1 MTHSD
6 FEIVMLCLDG
16 ALDGMLIFKVF
27 VAALFVDHLDLRHV
41 RRLAQCCKL
50 ATRRF
55 HEPISLA
62 ARPSVKPR
70 TLAVAKTVRDDEGGQ
85 EDGQEDDGQEEP
97 LTLAN
102 FEPRCIFTARD
113 NFEWHGM
120 MNTRQAKI
128 GMGEYNGGVIREDV
142 TFTVEHTEEEVRGH
156 RFVLLA
162 NTGAVAAQER
172 ECEEEL
178 AHYSAPDE

>member
-1 MTHSD
+1 
-6 FEIVMLCLDG
+6 
-16 ALDGMLIFKVF
+16 
-27 VAALFVDHLDLRHV
+27 
-41 RRLAQCCKL
+41 
-50 ATRRF
+50 
-55 HEPISLA
+55 
-62 ARPSVKPR
+62 
-70 TLAVAKTVRDDEGGQ
+70 
-85 EDGQEDDGQEEP
+85 
-97 LTLAN
+97 
-102 FEPRCIFTARD
+102 
-113 NFEWHGM
+113 

-128 GMGEYNGGVIREDV
+128 GMGEYEGGVIREDV

>member
-1 MTHSD
+1 MSSTT
-6 FEIVMLCLDG
+6 
-16 ALDGMLIFKVF
+16 
-27 VAALFVDHLDLRHV
+27 DHQHPPRAHRHD
-41 RRLAQCCKL
+41 RRAELAQCCKL

-70 TLAVAKTVRDDEGGQ
+70 TLAVAKTVRDDTIGGRGGQDGQEGGQ
-85 EDGQEDDGQEEP
+85 EDGQEEP

-113 NFEWHGM
+113 NFEWHGQ

-128 GMGEYNGGVIREDV
+128 GMGEYKGGVIREDV
-142 TFTVEHTEEEVRGH
+142 TLTI
-156 RFVLLA
+156 
-162 NTGAVAAQER
+162 VA
-172 ECEEEL
+172 L
-178 AHYSAPDE
+178 IL